1 MMMLVSGNARQLPP
15 GLEVALA
22 AYRHRVFVDALQ
34 WQLPAEGGLERD
46 QFDRD
51 DTLYVVA
58 RGPKDEVC
66 GCARLLPTTKA
77 YLLDDV
83 FPELMNGAPAPHAP
97 GVWELSR
104 FSTMPTNGSPAMSRE
119 EARARFCALFAAV
132 VQVAAAHGATRL
144 ITVTALGV
152 ERILRSI
159 GIHAH
164 RVGPP
169 RLVDGKPT
177 LAMWVELDEQTRNA
191 LQLSTP
197 FETGARQ

>member
-1 MMMLVSGNARQLPP
+1 MMLVSGNTSQLPP

-22 AYRHRVFVDALQ
+22 TYRHRVFVDALQ
-34 WQLPAEGGLERD
+34 WQLPVENGLERD

-58 RGPKDEVC
+58 RDLKGEVC

-83 FPELMNGAPAPHAP
+83 FPYLMNGFPAPHSHEI
-97 GVWELSR
+97 WELSR
-104 FSTMPTNGSPAMSRE
+104 FSTMPVSETPAVSRE
-119 EARARFCALFAAV
+119 DARVRFCRLFAAV
-132 VQVAAAHGATRL
+132 VEIAAAYGATRL

-152 ERILRSI
+152 ERILRSV

-164 RVGPP
+164 RAGPP

-177 LAMWVELDEQTRNA
+177 LAMWVELDEQTCRS
-191 LQLSTP
+191 LQLP
-197 FETGARQ
+197 GKREGNVRQ

>member
-1 MMMLVSGNARQLPP
+1 MMLVSGNPSQLPP

-22 AYRHRVFVDALQ
+22 AYRRRVFVDALQ
-34 WQLPAEGGLERD
+34 WQLPVEDGLERD

-58 RGPKDEVC
+58 RGSRDEVC
-66 GCARLLPTTKA
+66 GCARLLPTTKS

-83 FPELMNGAPAPHAP
+83 FPELMNGFPSPHSHD
-97 GVWELSR
+97 VWELSR
-104 FSTMPTNGSPAMSRE
+104 FSTMPVDRSPALSRE
-119 EARARFCALFAAV
+119 EQRIRFCTLFAAMAE
-132 VQVAAAHGATRL
+132 VAMAHGAARL

-152 ERILRSI
+152 ERILRSV

-177 LAMWVELDEQTRNA
+177 LAMWVELDEQTCRS
-191 LQLSTP
+191 LQLPGKLEGNS
-197 FETGARQ
+197 RQ

>member
-1 MMMLVSGNARQLPP
+1 MMLVSGNTSQLPP

-22 AYRHRVFVDALQ
+22 TYRHRVFVDALQ
-34 WQLPAEGGLERD
+34 WQLPVENGLERD

-58 RGPKDEVC
+58 RGSKDEVC
-66 GCARLLPTTKA
+66 GCARLLPTTRS
-77 YLLDDV
+77 YLLDDI
-83 FPELMNGAPAPHAP
+83 FPELMNGLPAPHSHD
-97 GVWELSR
+97 VWELSR
-104 FSTMPTNGSPAMSRE
+104 FSTMPVNGSPALSRDE
-119 EARARFCALFAAV
+119 LRVHFCALFAAV
-132 VQVAAAHGATRL
+132 VEIAMNHGAARL

-177 LAMWVELDEQTRNA
+177 LAMWVELDEQTCRS
-191 LQLSTP
+191 LQLS
-197 FETGARQ
+197 EKLEGNSRQ

>member
-1 MMMLVSGNARQLPP
+1 MMSVVTGSASQLPP

-34 WQLPAEGGLERD
+34 WQLPTEGGLERD
-46 QFDRD
+46 QFDRG

-58 RGPKDEVC
+58 SDLKGEVC
-66 GCARLLPTTKA
+66 GCARLLPTTRA

-83 FPELMNGAPAPHAP
+83 FPELMNGFAIPHASD
-97 GVWELSR
+97 VWELSR
-104 FSTMPTNGSPAMSRE
+104 FSTMPVEGSPSMTRE
-119 EARARFCALFAAV
+119 EARVRFCTLFAAV
-132 VQVAAAHGATRL
+132 AEVAIAHGATRL

-152 ERILRSI
+152 ERILRSV

-164 RVGPP
+164 RAGAP

-177 LAMWVELDEQTRNA
+177 LAMWVELDDQTRRA
-191 LQLSTP
+191 LQLPEKCQGNS
-197 FETGARQ
+197 RQ

>member
-1 MMMLVSGNARQLPP
+1 MMLVSGNTSQLPP

-22 AYRHRVFVDALQ
+22 TYRHRVFVDALQ
-34 WQLPAEGGLERD
+34 WQLPVEDGLERD

-58 RGPKDEVC
+58 RGSKDEVC
-66 GCARLLPTTKA
+66 GCARLLPTTRS
-77 YLLDDV
+77 YLLDEI
-83 FPELMNGAPAPHAP
+83 FPELMNGLPAPHSHD
-97 GVWELSR
+97 VWELSR
-104 FSTMPTNGSPAMSRE
+104 FSTMPVDGAPALLRG
-119 EARARFCALFAAV
+119 EARVRFCRLFAV
-132 VQVAAAHGATRL
+132 VVEIAAAHGATRL

-177 LAMWVELDEQTRNA
+177 LAMWVELDDQTRGA
-191 LQLSTP
+191 LQLPKS
-197 FETGARQ
+197 FGGCRRQ